1 MIDLLIQRSD
11 NQCELCGDHESLAPY
26 ALDDSNAVLVCGSCG
41 PQIEGEIGDINH
53 WYCLQGSVWSEVPA
67 VAALSWRMLSRLKGE
82 SWAVEAMDGA
92 FLDASV
98 LSLAGNLESVQ
109 SEAEGEVVVDS
120 NGTQLKD
127 GDSVTLIKDLDV
139 KGANFTA
146 KRGTMVKNIR
156 LGFDPTHVEGRI
168 NKQSIMLKTCF
179 LKRA

>member
-1 MIDLLIQRSD
+1 MLDLLIRRSD
-11 NQCELCGDHESLAPY
+11 NQCELCGDHESLTPH
-26 ALDDSNAVLVCGSCG
+26 ALDESNAVLVCGNCG
-41 PQIEGEIGDINH
+41 PQLEGEIGEINH
-53 WYCLQGSVWSEVPA
+53 WYCLQGSIWSEVPA
-67 VAALSWRMLSRLKGE
+67 VAALSWRMLNRLKAE
-82 SWAVEAMDGA
+82 SWAAEAIEGID
-92 FLDASV
+92 LDATV
-98 LSLAGNLESVQ
+98 MALARGSDDSQEES
-109 SEAEGEVVVDS
+109 EVVVDA
-120 NGTQLKD
+120 NGIQLQD